1 MFTLAALLNTSNS
14 FDISGTR
21 RKSLTLPQIT
31 EKFHFTFLWSHQQ
44 EKRSETP
51 LLSHLFLP
59 SIFPSIRIFS
69 NELAFCIWWP
79 KYWSF
84 SFSIRP
90 SNANS
95 ELIFFRI
102 DWFDRLAVQ
111 GTLKSLFQHHSS
123 KASILFFFLMK
134 WNNYSELKLYSQGS
148 TCKED
153 PMGKFST
160 DMFLR
165 YVDFL
170 FRLPAAGFVCRK
182 MA

>member
-123 KASILFFFLMK
+123 KASILFFFSNEVKQLQWTKTVQSRFYMQGGSNGEIFN
-134 WNNYSELKLYSQGS
+134 WHVSQICRFPFQITS
-148 TCKED
+148 
-153 PMGKFST
+153 S
-160 DMFLR
+160 R
-165 YVDFL
+165 
-170 FRLPAAGFVCRK
+170 VCL
-182 MA
+182 